1 MTKRSVFTK
10 VLHTALPLAVA
21 HQLFLVGLVDRPS
34 GASAGNAF
42 FAWHQTVGLVTLG
55 IVTVFWLW
63 ALLRRS
69 ETAAAAL
76 LPWFSARRRQAL
88 WRDVCAHAEELL
100 RFRLKHSD
108 ESPLAS
114 ATHGLGLLV
123 VSAMAVTGAVM
134 AVGGVPGGTVLQ
146 IHKLLANLMWAYLIA
161 HAGIAMLHQVQ
172 GRQVLQRMFG
182 PLPD

>member
-1 MTKRSVFTK
+1 MTKRSVFTR
-10 VLHTALPLAVA
+10 VLHSVLLLAVA
-21 HQLFLVGLVDRPS
+21 HQLILVGLVERPKV
-34 GASAGNAF
+34 GSAGNAF

-55 IVTVFWLW
+55 IVTAFWLW
-63 ALLRRS
+63 TLLRRS

-76 LPWFSARRRQAL
+76 FPWFSVRRRQAL
-88 WRDVCAHAEELL
+88 WNDVRAHVDELR

-114 ATHGLGLLV
+114 ATHGLGLLT

-146 IHKLLANLMWAYLIA
+146 IHKLLANLMWAYVIA
-161 HAGIAMLHQVQ
+161 HAGIALLHQAQ